1 MEWFKPFFS
10 HPVWQQTARDPL
22 ALKASADLTV
32 QSRRIKED
40 RLVARIKRE
49 IRQEDEMQ
57 K

>member
-10 HPVWQQTARDPL
+10 FPVWEQNARDPL
-22 ALKASADLTV
+22 ALKTSADLTA
-32 QSRRIKED
+32 QLRRIKED

-49 IRQEDEMQ
+49 SRQEDAAR